1 MTMISRRSFLFS
13 VFAAG
18 LIAVSGSGTVA
29 ADAPI
34 DVVASFSILGD
45 MVRQVGGDRV
55 NVTTLVGP
63 DSDAHVYR
71 PTPADARAVAGA
83 RLLVVNGL
91 GFEGWMDRLTEASGY
106 EGPVVTATTGVEPR
120 RIADRDRGEIDPHAW
135 QSLVNARIYVRNIA
149 DGLAAIDHA
158 GAEIYRGNKARYL
171 EEIDAVEAQVR
182 DAINSLP
189 LERRKV
195 VTSHDAFGYLSAA
208 YGIEFHAPVGFST
221 EAEASAG
228 DVARL
233 IRQINREKIPAVFVE
248 NISDRRLLDQIVRE
262 TGAQIGGTLYS
273 DALSKADG
281 PAGTHLDMM
290 LHNILTLVA
299 ALGVCSGVG
308 TRGVHP
314 VRSVDES
321 PRSPPCATGG
331 HETYVPRRKP

>member
-1 MTMISRRSFLFS
+1 MTSKRSILFS
-13 VFAAG
+13 VFAAC
-18 LIAVSGSGTVA
+18 LIAVSGSGTVG

-45 MVRQVGGDRV
+45 MVRQVGGERV
-55 NVTTLVGP
+55 RVTTLVGP

-71 PTPADARAVAGA
+71 PTPADARAIAGA

-91 GFEGWMDRLTEASGY
+91 GFEGWIDRLTEASDY
-106 EGPVVTATTGVEPR
+106 RGPVVTATAGVEPR
-120 RIADRDRGEIDPHAW
+120 RVADPDRGEIDPHAW
-135 QSLVNARIYVRNIA
+135 QSLANARIYVRNIA
-149 DGLAAIDHA
+149 DGLAAIDLA
-158 GAEIYRGNKARYL
+158 GAEIYRGNVARYMK
-171 EEIDAVEAQVR
+171 EIDEVEAQVR
-182 DAINSLP
+182 EAIGSLP
-189 LERRKV
+189 VDRRKV

-233 IRQINREKIPAVFVE
+233 IRQINSEKIPAVFVE

-262 TGAQIGGTLYS
+262 TGAKIGGTLYS

-290 LHNILTLVA
+290 LHNILTLFA
-299 ALGVCSGVG
+299 ALCDSSGSE
-308 TRGVHP
+308 TRGVRL
-314 VRSVDES
+314 VRGADAS
-321 PRSPPCATGG
+321 PRTPCATSC
-331 HETYVPRRKP
+331 HESCAARRSP

>member
-1 MTMISRRSFLFS
+1 MISRRSFLVS

-18 LIAVSGSGTVA
+18 LIAVPGSGA
-29 ADAPI
+29 AGADAPI

-45 MVRQVGGDRV
+45 MVRHVGGDRV
-55 NVTTLVGP
+55 SVTTLVGP
-63 DSDAHVYR
+63 DSDAHVYA
-71 PTPADARAVAGA
+71 PTPTDARAVAGA

-91 GFEGWMDRLTEASGY
+91 GFEGWIDRLTEASGY
-106 EGPVVTATTGVEPR
+106 RGRVVTATAGVEPR
-120 RIADRDRGEIDPHAW
+120 RVADPDRGEIDPHAW
-135 QSLVNARIYVRNIA
+135 QSLANARIYVRNIA
-149 DGLAAIDHA
+149 DGLAAIDPA
-158 GAEIYRGNKARYL
+158 GAEIYRGNAARYM
-171 EEIDAVEAQVR
+171 EEVDAVETQVR
-182 DAINSLP
+182 EAIGSLP
-189 LERRKV
+189 VDRRRV
-195 VTSHDAFGYLSAA
+195 VTSHDAFGYLSED

-233 IRQINREKIPAVFVE
+233 IRQINRERIPAVFVE

-299 ALGVCSGVG
+299 ALCDSSGLGTMGV
-308 TRGVHP
+308 RP
-314 VRSVDES
+314 VRSGDES
-321 PRSPPCATGG
+321 PRSPPCATSCR
-331 HETYVPRRKP
+331 ETCEARRNP

>member
-1 MTMISRRSFLFS
+1 MTTKRSILFS
-13 VFAAG
+13 VFAAC
-18 LIAVSGSGTVA
+18 LIAVSGSGTA
-29 ADAPI
+29 GADDPI

-55 NVTTLVGP
+55 RVTTLVGP

-91 GFEGWMDRLTEASGY
+91 GFEGWIDRLTEASGY
-106 EGPVVTATTGVEPR
+106 RGPVVTATAGVEPR
-120 RIADRDRGEIDPHAW
+120 RVADPDRGEVDPHAW
-135 QSLVNARIYVRNIA
+135 QSLANARIYVRNIA
-149 DGLAAIDHA
+149 DGLAAIDLA
-158 GAEIYRGNKARYL
+158 GAEMYYGNAARYVK
-171 EEIDAVEAQVR
+171 EIDAVEAHVR
-182 DAINSLP
+182 KAIDSLP
-189 LERRKV
+189 VERRKV

-233 IRQINREKIPAVFVE
+233 IRQINKEKIPAVFVE

-299 ALGVCSGVG
+299 ALCDSSGSV
-308 TRGVHP
+308 TRGVWL
-314 VRSVDES
+314 VRGADASR
-321 PRSPPCATGG
+321 RSPPCAADC
-331 HETYVPRRKP
+331 HERCVARRKP

>member
-1 MTMISRRSFLFS
+1 MITMRSILFS
-13 VFAAG
+13 VFAAC
-18 LIAVSGSGTVA
+18 LIAVSGSGTVG

-55 NVTTLVGP
+55 RVTTLVGP

-71 PTPADARAVAGA
+71 PTPADARAVAEA

-91 GFEGWMDRLTEASGY
+91 GFEGWIDRLTEASGY
-106 EGPVVTATTGVEPR
+106 KGRLVKATAGVEPR
-120 RIADRDRGEIDPHAW
+120 RVADPGRGEIDPHAW
-135 QSLVNARIYVRNIA
+135 QSLANARIYVRNIA
-149 DGLAAIDHA
+149 GGLSAIDPA
-158 GAEIYRGNKARYL
+158 GSEIYRSNTARYV
-171 EEIDAVEAQVR
+171 EKIDAVEAQVR
-182 DAINSLP
+182 EAIGSLP
-189 LERRKV
+189 VDRRKV

-262 TGAQIGGTLYS
+262 TGAKIGGTLYS

-281 PAGTHLDMM
+281 PASTHLDMM
-290 LHNILTLVA
+290 LHNVLTLFA
-299 ALGVCSGVG
+299 ALCDSSDSG
-308 TRGVHP
+308 TRGVCL
-314 VRSVDES
+314 VRGADAG
-321 PRSPPCATGG
+321 PRSPPCATGS
-331 HETYVPRRKP
+331 HERCAARRSP

>member
-1 MTMISRRSFLFS
+1 MTSKRSILFS
-13 VFAAG
+13 VFAAC
-18 LIAVSGSGTVA
+18 LIAVSGSETVG

-45 MVRQVGGDRV
+45 MVRQVGGERV
-55 NVTTLVGP
+55 RVTTLVGP

-91 GFEGWMDRLTEASGY
+91 GFEGWIDRLTEASDY
-106 EGPVVTATTGVEPR
+106 RGPVVTATAGVEPR
-120 RIADRDRGEIDPHAW
+120 RVADPDRGEIDPHAW
-135 QSLVNARIYVRNIA
+135 QSLANARIYVRNIA
-149 DGLAAIDHA
+149 DGLAAIDLA
-158 GAEIYRGNKARYL
+158 GAEIYRGNAARYDK
-171 EEIDAVEAQVR
+171 EIDEVEAQVR
-182 DAINSLP
+182 EAIGSLP
-189 LERRKV
+189 VDRRKV
-195 VTSHDAFGYLSAA
+195 VTSHDAFGYLSEA
-208 YGIEFHAPVGFST
+208 YGIEIHAPVGFST

-299 ALGVCSGVG
+299 ALCDSSGSG
-308 TRGVHP
+308 TSGGSLVRGG
-314 VRSVDES
+314 DAS
-321 PRSPPCATGG
+321 P
-331 HETYVPRRKP
+331 

>member
-1 MTMISRRSFLFS
+1 MILRRSILFS
-13 VFAAG
+13 VFAAC
-18 LIAVSGSGTVA
+18 LIAVSGSGTVG
-29 ADAPI
+29 ADSPI

-45 MVRQVGGDRV
+45 MVRQVGGERV
-55 NVTTLVGP
+55 RVTTLVGP

-83 RLLVVNGL
+83 RMLVVNGL
-91 GFEGWMDRLTEASGY
+91 GFEGWIDRLTEASGY
-106 EGPVVTATTGVEPR
+106 RGPVVTATAGVEPR
-120 RIADRDRGEIDPHAW
+120 RVDPDRGEIDPHAW
-135 QSLVNARIYVRNIA
+135 QSLANARIYVRNIA
-149 DGLAAIDHA
+149 DGLAAIDLA
-158 GAEIYRGNKARYL
+158 GAEMYYGNAARYVK
-171 EEIDAVEAQVR
+171 EIDEVEAQVR
-182 DAINSLP
+182 EAIGSLP
-189 LERRKV
+189 VDRRKV

-262 TGAQIGGTLYS
+262 TGAKIGGTLYS

-290 LHNILTLVA
+290 LHNILTLVT
-299 ALGVCSGVG
+299 ALCDSSGSG
-308 TRGVHP
+308 TRGVRL
-314 VRSVDES
+314 VSGADTS
-321 PRSPPCATGG
+321 PRPPCATSC
-331 HETYVPRRKP
+331 HESCAGRRRP

>member
-1 MTMISRRSFLFS
+1 MTSKRSILFS
-13 VFAAG
+13 VFAAC
-18 LIAVSGSGTVA
+18 LIAVSGSGIVG
-29 ADAPI
+29 ADATI

-45 MVRQVGGDRV
+45 MVRQVGGERV
-55 NVTTLVGP
+55 RVTTLVGP

-91 GFEGWMDRLTEASGY
+91 GFEGWIDRLTEASGY
-106 EGPVVTATTGVEPR
+106 RGPVVTATAGVEPR
-120 RIADRDRGEIDPHAW
+120 RVADPDRGEIDPHAW
-135 QSLVNARIYVRNIA
+135 QSLANARIYVRNIA
-149 DGLAAIDHA
+149 DGLAAIDLA
-158 GAEIYRGNKARYL
+158 GAEIYRGNVARYMK
-171 EEIDAVEAQVR
+171 EIDEVEAQVR
-182 DAINSLP
+182 EAIGSLP
-189 LERRKV
+189 VDRRKV

-233 IRQINREKIPAVFVE
+233 IRQINSEKIPAVFVE

-262 TGAQIGGTLYS
+262 TGAKIGGTLYS

-290 LHNILTLVA
+290 LHNVLTLFA
-299 ALGVCSGVG
+299 ALCDSSGSA
-308 TRGVHP
+308 TRGVHL
-314 VRSVDES
+314 VRGANAS
-321 PRSPPCATGG
+321 PRTPCATSC
-331 HETYVPRRKP
+331 HESCAARRRP